1 MTQNLETILTDPA
14 RRPAVV
20 ADLNELVGQEVKDK
34 GGMSGAAVKLGYQTV
49 SKIRP
54 GVVPAA
60 VDRMLPQFAGALQP
74 FYADYRAAAAGSDFG
89 AYLAG
94 RPDAADALLGVTDRR
109 AESSSSDALKKAY
122 AKLRP
127 NARKNVEEALPRL
140 GTLIGRHAASAGG

>member
-1 MTQNLETILTDPA
+1 MSLETILTDPA

-74 FYADYRAAAAGSDFG
+74 FYADYQAAPGAGFG
-89 AYLAG
+89 AYLVS
-94 RPDAADALLGVTDRR
+94 RESEAADALLAVTDRR
-109 AESSSSDALKKAY
+109 AEGSSSEALKKAY

-127 NARKNVEEALPRL
+127 NAQKNVAEALPRL
-140 GTLIGRHAASAGG
+140 GSLIEKHAG

>member
-1 MTQNLETILTDPA
+1 MSTLETILTDPA

-74 FYADYRAAAAGSDFG
+74 FYADFRTTTGGDFG
-89 AYLAG
+89 SYLVSREG
-94 RPDAADALLGVTDRR
+94 EAADALLAVTDRR
-109 AESSSSDALKKAY
+109 AEGSSSDALRKAY

-127 NARKNVEEALPRL
+127 NAQKNVVEALPRL
-140 GTLIGRHAASAGG
+140 GSLIGKHAAGA

>member
-1 MTQNLETILTDPA
+1 VSQTLESILTDPA

-60 VDRMLPQFAGALQP
+60 VDRMLDQFAGALQP
-74 FYADYRAAAAGSDFG
+74 FYADYATNPGTGFGSYLSGRQSEAAE
-89 AYLAG
+89 
-94 RPDAADALLGVTDRR
+94 ALLAVTDRR
-109 AESSSSDALKKAY
+109 AENSSSDALRKAY

-127 NARKNVEEALPRL
+127 NAQKNVVEALPRL
-140 GTLIGRHAASAGG
+140 GALIDKHAATA

>member
-1 MTQNLETILTDPA
+1 VTHNLETILTDPT

-74 FYADYRAAAAGSDFG
+74 FYAEYRAASGSDFG
-89 AYLAG
+89 TYLAG
-94 RPDAADALLGVTDRR
+94 RPEAADALLGVTDRR

-122 AKLRP
+122 SKLRP

-140 GTLIGRHAASAGG
+140 GTLIDKHAAAVGA

>member
-1 MTQNLETILTDPA
+1 VSNLETILTDPA

-74 FYADYRAAAAGSDFG
+74 FYADYKANPGGDFG
-89 AYLAG
+89 AYLVTREG
-94 RPDAADALLGVTDRR
+94 EAADALLAVTDRR
-109 AESSSSDALKKAY
+109 AESSSSDALRKAY
-122 AKLRP
+122 FKLRP

-140 GTLIGRHAASAGG
+140 GTLIEKHAG

>member
-1 MTQNLETILTDPA
+1 MTQTLETILTDPA

-20 ADLNELVGQEVKDK
+20 ADLNELVGQEVKEK

-74 FYADYRAAAAGSDFG
+74 FYADYRAAAGSDFG

-109 AESSSSDALKKAY
+109 AESSSSDALRKAY

-140 GTLIGRHAASAGG
+140 GTLIDRHAASAGA